1 MRNIKSCRSTNWWMS
16 PSVVEDAEVWS
27 AGCKF
32 QSYGER
38 DHHVC
43 ADNHEGQVKAACSGF
58 FEMPDNGDGYEC
70 VFLLFIISSICLH
83 GWTTVCTDIMA

>member
-16 PSVVEDAEVWS
+16 PSAVEDAEVWS
-27 AGCKF
+27 AGCNF

-38 DHHVC
+38 DHHVG

-58 FEMPDNGDGYEC
+58 DMPDNGDGYEC
-70 VFLLFIISSICLH
+70 VLLFFIISSICLH
-83 GWTTVCTDIMA
+83 GWTMC